1 MNFYE
6 NLIIINPSLSD
17 EEIELASEKI
27 KSQITNSGGELLK
40 TDVWGRKKLTYEVR
54 KQKKGFYLLL
64 IFKAPS
70 LTIKKLEDYYKVFDP
85 VIKQLV
91 VRISQKQ
98 AEAALQ
104 KAPSAE
110 TAQPA
115 AEKTEQKATEQKS
128 G

>member
-17 EEIELASEKI
+17 AEIETAAEKI
-27 KSQITNSGGELLK
+27 KDQIKNSGGELLK
-40 TDVWGRKKLTYEVR
+40 ADAWGRKKLMYEVR

-70 LTIKKLEDYYKVFDP
+70 MTIKKLEDYYKVFDP

-91 VRISQKQ
+91 LRITSKQ
-98 AEAALQ
+98 AEAAVQ
-104 KAPSAE
+104 KAPTPTPESS
-110 TAQPA
+110 QPA
-115 AEKTEQKATEQKS
+115 AEKTEQKSE
-128 G
+128 